1 MKHIIISTVMIMF
14 ASQAS
19 VGQTL
24 KTYSGLY
31 EGGQA
36 TYTYFEDEN
45 GERIKHGKFTYNKKN
60 NGVEAIL
67 DKIIP
72 YTETKFASGNYNNGV
87 KEGKWMYKSKIAGKD
102 AVFSDFSVTI
112 NYMNGRM
119 EGTLNNGGE
128 LFQMKNNRITGPVKK
143 NNKEWNISGQF
154 DEDGFP
160 DGTWTKKYQSGGN
173 LYVDTEKYVH
183 GLLIDKQTKNES
195 TGEITRYEF
204 KDIDPREYI
213 AAHEP
218 GKDST
223 VVGKLICQEK
233 IYFKQGGD
241 NYPHFE
247 GGMLP
252 EVFAADI
259 VAIVEKIKEERGFGT
274 ELNTYDGIPFKEIVP
289 TGTDEAPDEGVIF
302 DVVEQMPQFPGG
314 ETKLNEYV
322 STNLKYPEEARKKR
336 IQGKVFVAF
345 VVNSDGSISE
355 TQIVRGIEPSCDKEA
370 LRLINNMPRWI
381 PGQSDRKKV
390 RTRYTLPI
398 VFRIN

>member
-1 MKHIIISTVMIMF
+1 MKHIIISTVMIML

-72 YTETKFASGNYNNGV
+72 YTETKFAS
-87 KEGKWMYKSKIAGKD
+87 
-102 AVFSDFSVTI
+102 
-112 NYMNGRM
+112 
-119 EGTLNNGGE
+119 
-128 LFQMKNNRITGPVKK
+128 
-143 NNKEWNISGQF
+143 
-154 DEDGFP
+154 
-160 DGTWTKKYQSGGN
+160 
-173 LYVDTEKYVH
+173 
-183 GLLIDKQTKNES
+183 
-195 TGEITRYEF
+195 
-204 KDIDPREYI
+204 
-213 AAHEP
+213 
-218 GKDST
+218 
-223 VVGKLICQEK
+223 
-233 IYFKQGGD
+233 
-241 NYPHFE
+241 
-247 GGMLP
+247 
-252 EVFAADI
+252 
-259 VAIVEKIKEERGFGT
+259 

-302 DVVEQMPQFPGG
+302 DVAEQMPQFPGG

-355 TQIVRGIEPSCDKEA
+355 TQIVRGIDPSCDKEA

>member
-1 MKHIIISTVMIMF
+1 M
-14 ASQAS
+14 
-19 VGQTL
+19 
-24 KTYSGLY
+24 
-31 EGGQA
+31 
-36 TYTYFEDEN
+36 
-45 GERIKHGKFTYNKKN
+45 
-60 NGVEAIL
+60 
-67 DKIIP
+67 
-72 YTETKFASGNYNNGV
+72 
-87 KEGKWMYKSKIAGKD
+87 
-102 AVFSDFSVTI
+102 
-112 NYMNGRM
+112 
-119 EGTLNNGGE
+119 
-128 LFQMKNNRITGPVKK
+128 
-143 NNKEWNISGQF
+143 
-154 DEDGFP
+154 
-160 DGTWTKKYQSGGN
+160 
-173 LYVDTEKYVH
+173 H

-241 NYPHFE
+241 NYSHFE

-274 ELNTYDGIPFKEIVP
+274 GQDTYDGIPFKEIVP
-289 TGTDEAPDEGVIF
+289 TGTDEASDEGIIF
-302 DVVEQMPQFPGG
+302 DVAEQMPQFPGG

-322 STNLKYPEEARKKR
+322 STNLKYPEESRKKR